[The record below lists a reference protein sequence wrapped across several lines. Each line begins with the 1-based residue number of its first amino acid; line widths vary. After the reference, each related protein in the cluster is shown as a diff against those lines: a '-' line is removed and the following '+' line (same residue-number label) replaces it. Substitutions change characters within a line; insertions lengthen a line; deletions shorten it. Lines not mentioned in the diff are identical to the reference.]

1 MKNFQHWSTET
12 LEARKGNLYADITQY
27 EDLLVN
33 AKSILYRMSLT
44 YYIKRAKEEIRAI
57 DAELCY
63 REHNNQSNK
72 EGA

>member
-1 MKNFQHWSTET
+1 MKNFQHWSTKT
-12 LEARKGNLYADITQY
+12 LEVRKSNLYSDIAQY

-44 YYIKRAKEEIRAI
+44 YYIKRAQEEIRAI

-63 REHNNQSNK
+63 REHNH
-72 EGA
+72 